1 MHNNCNHCPDRQTAV
16 RPKMGIASWLLL
28 ALLPKCPLCIMAFT
42 STAILCGEGAI
53 TNVSRTHN
61 SPLTISITAVLGL
74 MTLLAVVLNR
84 KGIRTFYALGLSILG
99 LAMVLFSVIRNGGQP
114 LYYAGIAFIF
124 LGVWMN
130 GSLPWF
136 WKRLLPRKMQSSAY
150 IIEEFS
156 NGSGQ
161 VSAETRRG

>member
-1 MHNNCNHCPDRQTAV
+1 M
-16 RPKMGIASWLLL
+16 RPKMGVAAWLLL
-28 ALLPKCPLCIMAFT
+28 AVLPKCPFCIMAFT
-42 STAILCGEGAI
+42 STAILCGEGAM

-74 MTLLAVVLNR
+74 MTLLAIVLNR
-84 KGIRTFYALGLSILG
+84 KGIRTFYALGLSIPG

-114 LYYAGIAFIF
+114 LYYAGIALLF

-136 WKRLLPRKMQSSAY
+136 WKRLLPRKMQPSAY